1 MAGQLPQEVEVVI
14 IGGGVVGC
22 SLAYHLVGLG
32 IRDVLLLE
40 RRQLTCGT
48 TWHAAG
54 LVGQLRATLNLTR
67 LAQYTAGLYARL
79 EAETGQATGFR
90 QNGSLS
96 LATHAERLEELRRGA
111 SMAKTFGLEV
121 QEISPRE
128 ARDLHPLLELED
140 VVGCVFLPGDGQT
153 NPVDTTLALAKGARA
168 GGATILEGV
177 RVTGI
182 ETRAGRAAGI
192 RTDQGDVAARIVV
205 NCAGMW
211 GREVGRMAG
220 VAVPLQACEHYY
232 VVTEEI
238 PGLPRDLP
246 VLRDPD
252 HCAYVKEDAGKL
264 LIGAFERNARAWAV
278 DGIPEDFCF
287 DELPEDWD
295 HFLPVLEAQSRRL
308 PVLEKAGIRTFF
320 CGPESFTPDV
330 RYLLGEAPELPG
342 FFLACGFNSIGIQSA
357 GGAGKVLAEWIRD
370 GHPPMDLWDVDIRR
384 LHPFQASRSYLA
396 ARAPESLGLLY
407 AMHWPHLQPRTARDL
422 RHSPLHARTAAARA
436 CFGETAGWER
446 PLWFAPEGVE
456 PRAEHSYGRQ
466 NWFPFVAEEC
476 RAVREGVALFDQSPF
491 AKFCV
496 QGPDAAAV
504 LQRICANDVAV
515 APGRIVYTQWLN
527 ERGGIEADLTVA
539 RIAEDCFWVITGAA
553 VARRDWTWLLRHV
566 PAEARCTVTDIS
578 AAWAVL
584 GVMGPAARSV
594 LQAAA
599 EEPERLAPAACPFG
613 HWVDLSLGPVPARA
627 MRLSYVGE
635 LGWEVYVP
643 AEFALAAF
651 DRLQAAGQPHGLRPA
666 GLHAMDACRLEKGFR
681 HWGHDISDEDDPLA
695 AGLGFAVA
703 FDKNADFIG
712 REALARLRQADPA
725 RRLVQF
731 KLQDAEPLLYHNE
744 PIWRDGAIAGHLTS
758 GAYGH
763 ALGAAIGMG
772 YVRDGGAPVTAAFVR
787 EGRWEIEVAGRRVP
801 AQASLRPFY
810 DPAGT
815 RMRD

>member
-1 MAGQLPQEVEVVI
+1 MTKDLPQEVEVVI
-14 IGGGVVGC
+14 VGGGVVGC
-22 SLAYHLVGLG
+22 SLAYHLAKLG

-67 LAQYTAGLYARL
+67 LAQYTTELYAGL

-96 LATHAERLEELRRGA
+96 LATNAERLEELRRGA

-121 QEISPRE
+121 AEISPAE
-128 ARDLHPLLELED
+128 AKAMHPLLDLDD
-140 VVGCVFLPGDGQT
+140 VVGCVWLPKDGQT

-177 RVTGI
+177 QVTGI
-182 ETRAGRAAGI
+182 LTRDGRAAGV
-192 RTDQGDVAARIVV
+192 RTAQGEVAARVVV

-211 GREVGRMAG
+211 GRELGRMAG

-232 VVTEEI
+232 VVTEDI
-238 PGLPRDLP
+238 PNLPRDLP

-278 DGIPEDFCF
+278 DGIPPDFCF

-308 PVLEKAGIRTFF
+308 PVLEKTGIRTFF

-357 GGAGKVLAEWIRD
+357 GGAGRVLAEWIRD

-384 LHPFQASRSYLA
+384 MQRFQASKSYLA

-407 AMHWPHLQPRTARDL
+407 AMHWPHLQPETARNL
-422 RHSPLHARTAAARA
+422 RLSPVHARTAAAGA

-446 PLWFAPEGVE
+446 PLWYASGAAAPV
-456 PRAEHSYGRQ
+456 PHYSYGRQ
-466 NWFPFVAEEC
+466 NWFPLVAEEV
-476 RAVREGVALFDQSPF
+476 RAVRERVALFDQSPF
-491 AKFCV
+491 AKFAV
-496 QGPDAAAV
+496 QGPDAEAV

-515 APGRIVYTQWLN
+515 PPGRIVYTQWLN
-527 ERGGIEADLTVA
+527 PRGGIEADLTIA
-539 RIAEDCFWVITGAA
+539 RIAEDLYWAVTGAA
-553 VARRDWTWLLRHV
+553 VARRDWGWLTGQV
-566 PAEARCTVTDIS
+566 PDGARCTVTDIS
-578 AAWAVL
+578 SGWAVL
-584 GVMGPAARSV
+584 GVMGPASRAV

-599 EEPERLAPAACPFG
+599 EEPELLENAACPFG
-613 HWVDLSLGPVPARA
+613 HWVDVALGPVPARA
-627 MRLSYVGE
+627 MRLSYMGE

-643 AEFALAAF
+643 AEFALAAY
-651 DRLQAAGQPHGLRPA
+651 DLLRDAGAAHGLRAAGAARDGMLPAREGFPSLGPRHHRRGHAPGSGA
-666 GLHAMDACRLEKGFR
+666 GLRGGLGQECRLPGPRRLAPAARGRR
-681 HWGHDISDEDDPLA
+681 HEA
-695 AGLGFAVA
+695 AGAVPA
-703 FDKNADFIG
+703 AGPGAAALPQRAGLAG
-712 REALARLRQADPA
+712 RPHRRPPDL
-725 RRLVQF
+725 RRLW
-731 KLQDAEPLLYHNE
+731 P
-744 PIWRDGAIAGHLTS
+744 
-758 GAYGH
+758 
-763 ALGAAIGMG
+763 
-772 YVRDGGAPVTAAFVR
+772 
-787 EGRWEIEVAGRRVP
+787 
-801 AQASLRPFY
+801 
-810 DPAGT
+810 
-815 RMRD
+815 